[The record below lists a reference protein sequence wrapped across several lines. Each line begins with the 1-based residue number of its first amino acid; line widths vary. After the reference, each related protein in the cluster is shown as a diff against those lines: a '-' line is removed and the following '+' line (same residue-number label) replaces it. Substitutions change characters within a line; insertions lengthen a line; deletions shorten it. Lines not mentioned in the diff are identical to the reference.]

1 MPTLRFCF
9 AVKSLCLG
17 GLLVPHV
24 RDTLKEQVRKDVTL
38 SISCIDRRYA

>member
-1 MPTLRFCF
+1 MPTLCFCL

-24 RDTLKEQVRKDVTL
+24 RDTLKEQETKDVTL
-38 SISCIDRRYA
+38 PISCIDRRYA